1 LFFTSRQHAG
11 ENLNDVLRRRAAD
24 LSPPLHMCDG
34 LARNEPKE
42 FQTLLACCL
51 THGRRGFV
59 DVAADFPDEC
69 LVVLDCLRAVYR
81 TDAAAKEEGL
91 SPDQRLR
98 RHQSESQPVMEK
110 LHTWMAEQFDKK
122 LIEPNSGLGQAIGY
136 MQRRWPQLTR
146 FLHEPGAPLDNNI
159 CERVLKMVV
168 LHRKNSLAYK
178 TERGAK
184 VGDLFMSLIQTC
196 RLNCTNAFDYF
207 SALMANPAAVL
218 ADPAQFLPWNY
229 TAATV
234 SSPHNST

>member
-1 LFFTSRQHAG
+1 
-11 ENLNDVLRRRAAD
+11 
-24 LSPPLHMCDG
+24 MCDG